1 LFWRWAHKFE
11 RRRVGLVLE
20 CNQWR
25 PPHVLDKIQWRRLKA
40 LLLHAYRQVPFYQK
54 RFRDIGLDPHDIQNP
69 SDFIRIPVLTRGD
82 IQKHLAELKAVNLT
96 SGLIRDA
103 TGGSTGNPITFYRD
117 RRAELWLHKAAC
129 RFRKWIGYGA
139 NDKLALIWGMD
150 RDFPPTYPPNE
161 RWLNSF
167 NCSSI
172 EIKAFIDEMLTWKPE
187 AIRGYASSLFLVA
200 DWIKSS
206 RVTAPTPR
214 AIESSAEK
222 LWPHQRAI
230 IEDIFRCKVFDM
242 YGSREIPSI
251 ACECEYH
258 SGLHTFNDIR
268 IVEIIRGDSPA
279 KPGEEGSVI
288 VTDLLNYAMPFIRYE
303 IGDVGV
309 MSKEVC
315 RCGRGFPMLKEIKGR
330 ITNTIVTP
338 DERYI
343 HGEYFTHLFYDVPGI
358 KAFQVRQ
365 YCIGGVDVSVEVRSG
380 YDPAI
385 MEERVARMR
394 VHLGPQVRVKWNT
407 VSTLPLTASGK
418 RHFTISEV
426 PICFASRD

>member
-1 LFWRWAHKFE
+1 
-11 RRRVGLVLE
+11 
-20 CNQWR
+20 
-25 PPHVLDKIQWRRLKA
+25 
-40 LLLHAYRQVPFYQK
+40 
-54 RFRDIGLDPHDIQNP
+54 
-69 SDFIRIPVLTRGD
+69 
-82 IQKHLAELKAVNLT
+82 
-96 SGLIRDA
+96 
-103 TGGSTGNPITFYRD
+103 
-117 RRAELWLHKAAC
+117 
-129 RFRKWIGYGA
+129 
-139 NDKLALIWGMD
+139 
-150 RDFPPTYPPNE
+150 
-161 RWLNSF
+161 
-167 NCSSI
+167 
-172 EIKAFIDEMLTWKPE
+172 
-187 AIRGYASSLFLVA
+187 
-200 DWIKSS
+200 
-206 RVTAPTPR
+206 
-214 AIESSAEK
+214 
-222 LWPHQRAI
+222 
-230 IEDIFRCKVFDM
+230 VFDM

-426 PICFASRD
+426 PIRFASRD